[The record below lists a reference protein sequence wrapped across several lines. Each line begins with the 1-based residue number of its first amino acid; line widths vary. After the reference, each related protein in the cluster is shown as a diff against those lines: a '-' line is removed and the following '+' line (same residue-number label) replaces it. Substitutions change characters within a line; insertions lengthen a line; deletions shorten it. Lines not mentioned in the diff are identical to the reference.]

1 MKTTDELINKLS
13 EDAQTSES
21 KEFNVSSYSRRTLVF
36 LAGYLSAVL
45 LILGPRDDWLQQIN
59 QPAYIVETLLTL
71 FLVVS
76 AGIAS
81 VRFSVPKALKQSSA
95 LLLPAVSVALGLV
108 IWQLGEVSGEELIS
122 SATDFSLSYISL
134 GVVAGATPVAL
145 FLFWQLSQGSPTQL
159 SFASGMALLSAS
171 ACGHLLM
178 RTIGQASNFS
188 DVLIWCYSPIL
199 LLMTVGALS
208 GNKLLRW

>member
-13 EDAQTSES
+13 EDAQVSES
-21 KEFNVSSYSRRTLVF
+21 KEFNVSSYSRRTVVF

-45 LILGPRDDWLQQIN
+45 SMLGPRDDWLQQID
-59 QPAYIVETLLTL
+59 QPAYTIEILLTL

-81 VRFSVPKALKQSSA
+81 VRFSVPKALKQSTA
-95 LLLPAVSVALGLV
+95 LLLPAVSMALGLV
-108 IWQLGEVSGEELIS
+108 IWQLGEVSGEELIT
-122 SATDFSLSYISL
+122 SATDLSLPYISL

-145 FLFWQLSQGSPTQL
+145 FLFWQMSQGSPTQL

>member
-1 MKTTDELINKLS
+1 MKTTEELIDKLS
-13 EDAQTSES
+13 KDPQSNEFVA
-21 KEFNVSSYSRRTLVF
+21 FNVTSYSRRTLMF
-36 LAGYLSAVL
+36 LVVYLSIVI
-45 LILGPRDDWLQQIN
+45 LIFSPRDDWLQQIA
-59 QPAYIVETLLTL
+59 QLSYSVEMLLTIVL
-71 FLVVS
+71 IFS
-76 AGIAS
+76 AGVSS
-81 VRFSVPKALKQSSA
+81 VRFAVPRALKQSPA
-95 LLLPAVSVALGLV
+95 LALPAVSVALGIV
-108 IWQLGEVSGEELIS
+108 IWQLGEVSGEELIT
-122 SATDFSLSYISL
+122 SATDLSLSYISL
-134 GVVAGATPVAL
+134 GVIAGATPVAL
-145 FLFWQLSQGSPTQL
+145 FLFWQMSQGSPTQL

>member
-1 MKTTDELINKLS
+1 MKTTDELVNKLS
-13 EDAQTSES
+13 EDAQVSES
-21 KEFNVSSYSRRTLVF
+21 KEFNVSSYSRRTVVF

-45 LILGPRDDWLQQIN
+45 LMLGPRDDWLQQID
-59 QPAYIVETLLTL
+59 QPAYTIEILLTL

-81 VRFSVPKALKQSSA
+81 VRFSVPKALKQSTA
-95 LLLPAVSVALGLV
+95 LLLPAVSMALGLV
-108 IWQLGEVSGEELIS
+108 IWQLGEVSGEELIT
-122 SATDFSLSYISL
+122 SATDLSLSYISL

-145 FLFWQLSQGSPTQL
+145 FLFWQMSQGSPTQL

>member
-13 EDAQTSES
+13 EDAQASES
-21 KEFNVSSYSRRTLVF
+21 KEFNVSSYSRRTVVF
-36 LAGYLSAVL
+36 LAVYLSAVL

-59 QPAYIVETLLTL
+59 QPAYTIEILLTL
-71 FLVVS
+71 LLVVS

-81 VRFSVPKALKQSSA
+81 VRFSVPKALKQSTA

-108 IWQLGEVSGEELIS
+108 IWQLGEVSGEELIT
-122 SATDFSLSYISL
+122 SATDLSLSYISL

-145 FLFWQLSQGSPTQL
+145 FLFWQMSQGSPTQL

-188 DVLIWCYSPIL
+188 DVLVWCYSPIL

>member
-1 MKTTDELINKLS
+1 MKITDELINKLS
-13 EDAQTSES
+13 EDALASEA
-21 KEFNVSSYSRRTLVF
+21 KDFNVSSYSQRTVVF

-45 LILGPRDDWLQQIN
+45 LVLGPRDDWLQQFN
-59 QPAYIVETLLTL
+59 QAAYAVEILLTL
-71 FLVVS
+71 FLIVS

-81 VRFSVPKALKQSSA
+81 VRFSVPKALKQSTA
-95 LLLPAVSVALGLV
+95 LLLPTVSVALGLV
-108 IWQLGEVSGEELIS
+108 IWQLGEVSGEELIT
-122 SATDFSLSYISL
+122 SATDLSLSYISL
-134 GVVAGATPVAL
+134 GVIAGATPVAL
-145 FLFWQLSQGSPTQL
+145 FLFWQMSQGSPTQL

-188 DVLIWCYSPIL
+188 DVLVWCYSPIL

>member
-13 EDAQTSES
+13 EDAQASES
-21 KEFNVSSYSRRTLVF
+21 KEFNVSSYSRRTAVF
-36 LAGYLSAVL
+36 LAVYLSAVL

-59 QPAYIVETLLTL
+59 QPAYTIEILLTL
-71 FLVVS
+71 LLVVS

-81 VRFSVPKALKQSSA
+81 VRFSVPKALKQSTA

-108 IWQLGEVSGEELIS
+108 IWQLGEVSGEELIT
-122 SATDFSLSYISL
+122 SATDLSLSYISL

-145 FLFWQLSQGSPTQL
+145 FLFWQMSQGSPTQL

-188 DVLIWCYSPIL
+188 DVLVWCYSPIL

>member
-36 LAGYLSAVL
+36 LAVYLSAVL

-59 QPAYIVETLLTL
+59 QPAYTIEILLTL

-95 LLLPAVSVALGLV
+95 LLLPAVSVALAGCCCGRHPGSAISILANEPGLSDTAELCQ
-108 IWQLGEVSGEELIS
+108 WHGTLIS
-122 SATDFSLSYISL
+122 QCLWPPIDAHHR
-134 GVVAGATPVAL
+134 AG
-145 FLFWQLSQGSPTQL
+145 Q
-159 SFASGMALLSAS
+159 
-171 ACGHLLM
+171 
-178 RTIGQASNFS
+178 
-188 DVLIWCYSPIL
+188 
-199 LLMTVGALS
+199 
-208 GNKLLRW
+208 

>member
-13 EDAQTSES
+13 EDAQASES
-21 KEFNVSSYSRRTLVF
+21 KEFNVSSYSQRTVVF

-59 QPAYIVETLLTL
+59 QPAYTIEILLTL

-81 VRFSVPKALKQSSA
+81 VRFSVPKALKQSTA

-108 IWQLGEVSGEELIS
+108 IWQLGEVSGEELIT
-122 SATDFSLSYISL
+122 SATDLSLSYISL

-145 FLFWQLSQGSPTQL
+145 FLFWQLSHGSPTQL